1 VAAKGAW
8 RVDRTKKPRGQP
20 RDESVTYRSASQP
33 LPELVFADPHD
44 RVVDASV
51 GPVVVDAQDA
61 AARDGEGGGPRQQG
75 KPCDGAREAGQ
86 RRLVLATR
94 EQEEAV
100 DEVAL
105 FLVVQKQK
113 RPVGHL
119 RQRAHRLLTCSFP
132 SLVDLPPA
140 GSSLILSARTT
151 DSRDSDELTVYW
163 NSRDTWNTIEH
174 QH

>member
-1 VAAKGAW
+1 MLPPETAKEEAHGS
-8 RVDRTKKPRGQP
+8 RGNLAMGRGKQ
-20 RDESVTYRSASQP
+20 
-33 LPELVFADPHD
+33 
-44 RVVDASV
+44 ASV
-51 GPVVVDAQDA
+51 VSSWPLESRIQ
-61 AARDGEGGGPRQQG
+61 
-75 KPCDGAREAGQ
+75 
-86 RRLVLATR
+86 
-94 EQEEAV
+94 AV